1 MLNFFIQNFINNCY
15 NLSITFSM
23 EEKDLLPASI
33 RSGANVNVY
42 PEFSRIEDRVA
53 SLKDFCTVSTK
64 RLLTQCLLKKCESK
78 ASRTQNLH
86 AKHTTIQLVCNYTN
100 TLLTNWILNPNRKV
114 RHPCSW
120 TVSIIKLFEFTH
132 HLEPSEGK

>member
-42 PEFSRIEDRVA
+42 PEFSQIEDRVA
-53 SLKDFCTVSTK
+53 SLKDFCTVSTN
-64 RLLTQCLLKKCESK
+64 RLLTQCLLKNMKVRLQGHK
-78 ASRTQNLH
+78 IYTQN
-86 AKHTTIQLVCNYTN
+86 TPPYSQYVTIQIRC
-100 TLLTNWILNPNRKV
+100 
-114 RHPCSW
+114 
-120 TVSIIKLFEFTH
+120 
-132 HLEPSEGK
+132 